1 MPGRVGDGVGLRP
14 PGASERLGVPV
25 VAISFLVIMRGT
37 GGFVKQVDLHGEA
50 GYSRRT
56 FTLEKVLFL
65 MHFPR
70 RARTLA
76 LSLGFFLSPVLGAQC
91 QPPDSPIAAPQ
102 NINLTLAV
110 DASGIA
116 QKQLH
121 ARLSIPVR
129 PGALTLVYPKWIPGE
144 HGPTGPIDSLAGLVF
159 SANGKTIP
167 WRRDLQEMF
176 AFHLTVPAGVQTLTV
191 RYDFLLSGDTTGFS
205 ASGLTTPN
213 LVNIN
218 WNQLVLYPAGRTADN
233 VTVTANLRLPTGWQ
247 YGTALPVKTMEGDTV
262 TFLPAPLVT
271 LVDSPVLA
279 GKYFKAIALT
289 APGVTLSHEIDMV
302 SDSLAALQM
311 PDAQIQHYKNL
322 VAETGPLFGARHY
335 RDYHFLYTLSDHVAS
350 FGLEHHESSDD
361 RVGERTLLDSD
372 KNLLA
377 ADLLPHEFVHSW
389 NGKYRRPYDLY
400 TPDYQKPMQDDLLW
414 VYEGLTQYY
423 GKVLSARS
431 GLWTPQDFQ
440 DQLAG
445 LAASLDHESGR
456 TWRPLQDTADD
467 AQVAYYS
474 PGNWANTRRG
484 VDFYDEMVL
493 VWLEA
498 DTIIRTRTNGAK
510 SLDDFCWAFHG
521 GPTGMPL
528 VKTYTFADV
537 VRGLNAVAPYDWH
550 GFLTERLTRTGTGA
564 PLGGITNSGW
574 KIIYSDTPSAFTK
587 AAEGEYKGKLFNF
600 SLGMTVNDEGQIT
613 DVFPGMPAFAAGL
626 APGLKIVAV
635 NGRAFTPDRLQTAV
649 SASKSAVSAS
659 KSAAAPLQI
668 IAENGEF
675 FQTFNLAYHGGLQ
688 YPHLLRDT
696 AKPDLL
702 TRIITPRVVPAPVVS
717 AAAPLPG

>member
-1 MPGRVGDGVGLRP
+1 MRAA
-14 PGASERLGVPV
+14 GA
-25 VAISFLVIMRGT
+25 
-37 GGFVKQVDLHGEA
+37 FVKQVDLLGRA
-50 GYSRRT
+50 GYSRLT
-56 FTLEKVLFL
+56 FSLPKVTKL
-65 MHFPR
+65 MYFPR
-70 RARTLA
+70 PMRVIA
-76 LSLGFFLSPVLGAQC
+76 LSLGLVFSPILGASC
-91 QPPDSPIAAPQ
+91 LPPDSPIASAQ
-102 NINLTLAV
+102 NLPLLLTV

-116 QKQLH
+116 QKMLH
-121 ARLSIPVR
+121 AQMSLPVH

-144 HGPTGPIDSLAGLVF
+144 HGPTGPVDSLAGLVF

-167 WRRDLQEMF
+167 WRRDLQDMY
-176 AFHLTVPAGVQTLTV
+176 AFHLTVPAGVRTLTA

-218 WNQLVLYPAGRTADN
+218 WNQLVLYPAGRTADT
-233 VTVTANLRLPTGWQ
+233 VTVTASLRLPTGWR
-247 YGTALPVKTMEGDTV
+247 YGTALPVKAAQGDTV
-262 TFLPAPLVT
+262 SFLPAPLVT

-279 GKYFKAIALT
+279 GRYFKSVLLT
-289 APGVTLSHEIDMV
+289 SPGVTPLHEIDMV
-302 SDSLAALQM
+302 SDSPEALQM
-311 PDAQIQHYKNL
+311 PDAQIRHYKAL

-335 RDYHFLYTLSDHVAS
+335 RDYHFLYTLSNHVAS

-372 KNLLA
+372 ETLLA

-400 TPDYQKPMQDDLLW
+400 TPNYQKPMQDDLLW

-431 GLWTPQDFQ
+431 GLWTPQNFQ

-445 LAASLDHESGR
+445 LAASLDKESGR
-456 TWRPLQDTADD
+456 SWRPLQDTADD
-467 AQVAYYS
+467 AQLAYNS
-474 PGNWANTRRG
+474 PNNWSNYRRG

-498 DTIIRTRTNGAK
+498 DTLIRTRTQGAK
-510 SLDDFCWAFHG
+510 SLDDFCRAFHG

-537 VRGLNAVAPYDWH
+537 VHALNAVTPYDWH
-550 GFLTERLTRTGTGA
+550 GFLTQRLTRTGVGA

-574 KIIYSDTPSAFTK
+574 KVIYTDAPSAFTK

-600 SLGMTVNDEGQIT
+600 SLGMTVNDEGQIG

-626 APGLKIVAV
+626 APGLKLIAV
-635 NGRAFTPDRLQTAV
+635 NGRAFTPDRLQAAV
-649 SASKSAVSAS
+649 SASKGSM
-659 KSAAAPLQI
+659 APLEV

-675 FQTFNLAYHGGLQ
+675 FQTFDLNYHGGLQ
-688 YPHLLRDT
+688 YPHLVRDLSKT
-696 AKPDLL
+696 DLL
-702 TRIITPRVVPAPVVS
+702 SKIITPRVVPAPVVP
-717 AAAPLPG
+717 ANAPMPG